1 MFWIVVAAPALRAAG
16 APATALQ
23 RQCVLLV
30 WAGLAATSISGI
42 VWFLATA
49 ATISGLPY
57 RETMTAD
64 VLPVV
69 LTETQFGL
77 VAEIRFALALVLAA
91 CLAYDRSTR
100 TRWLALAAGLGLMA
114 AIAWTGHGGSDIGV
128 AGLLHAAADVL
139 HLVASAAWI
148 GGLVPL
154 ALLLAELQR
163 NSDGAGDAIVQR
175 LVQRF
180 SVLGVI
186 SVATLL
192 VTGIINAWALV
203 GSFDALAATDYG
215 RILMLKIVLFA
226 MMVGV
231 AAINRFWLTPR
242 LALPAGSPMDALR
255 EITRNSMIELALG
268 LAIFAIVGALG
279 MMHPAIHSGG

>member
-1 MFWIVVAAPALRAAG
+1 M
-16 APATALQ
+16 
-23 RQCVLLV
+23 
-30 WAGLAATSISGI
+30 
-42 VWFLATA
+42 
-49 ATISGLPY
+49 
-57 RETMTAD
+57 
-64 VLPVV
+64 
-69 LTETQFGL
+69 
-77 VAEIRFALALVLAA
+77 
-91 CLAYDRSTR
+91 
-100 TRWLALAAGLGLMA
+100 
-114 AIAWTGHGGSDIGV
+114 
-128 AGLLHAAADVL
+128 
-139 HLVASAAWI
+139 
-148 GGLVPL
+148 
-154 ALLLAELQR
+154 
-163 NSDGAGDAIVQR
+163 
-175 LVQRF
+175 
-180 SVLGVI
+180 LGVI